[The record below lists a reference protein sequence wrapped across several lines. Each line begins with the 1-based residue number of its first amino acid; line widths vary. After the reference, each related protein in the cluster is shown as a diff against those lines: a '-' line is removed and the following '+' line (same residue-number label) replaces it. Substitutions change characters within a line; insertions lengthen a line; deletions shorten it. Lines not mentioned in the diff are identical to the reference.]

1 MKVEKNKSSRYIDAE
16 LLKDRIRYR
25 DYVTGVDRKPTP
37 NEMKIEAPITFETLR
52 EWVDRC
58 PTADVAPV
66 VHARWVPKENIDAV
80 RCSNC
85 SRMFLGGAHA
95 MEAFIYCPAC
105 GAKMDNKMDK
115 GSEDNDH

>member
-1 MKVEKNKSSRYIDAE
+1 MSKSSRYIDAE
-16 LLKDRIRYR
+16 VLKDRISYR
-25 DYVTGVDRKPTP
+25 DYTIAADRKPTP
-37 NEMKIEAPITFETLR
+37 DEMKHEALVTFETLL

-58 PTADVAPV
+58 PQADVAPV

-85 SRMFLGGAHA
+85 SRLFLGGAHA

-105 GAKMDNKMDK
+105 GAKMDNDMAGEQD
-115 GSEDNDH
+115 E